1 MRIIPFQKSAASPG
15 IAQFKRKSR
24 LKRFKEALLLN
35 RWPVLSYY
43 EQLEE
48 ERLAKLDKLIGTKK
62 K

>member
-35 RWPVLSYY
+35 RWPVLSYC

-48 ERLAKLDKLIGTKK
+48 ERLAKLNK
-62 K
+62 